1 MRLSVTA
8 RELVTWA
15 AIALFGAA
23 FAVGGLGYGL
33 TKEGGQVG
41 PGLLPA
47 LSGGLLMV
55 TALVQVVRT
64 VRGTGAVPEQ
74 TDGGIVAAE
83 DDLDGRTTQQR
94 TRILWTVFGL
104 TLVTLLLVSVL
115 GFLAAFG
122 LMVLVV
128 SVAVERRPVIPALA
142 ISVLAVAVVYAIFVV
157 FLRVPL
163 PGGLFG
169 IGGETG

>member
-1 MRLSVTA
+1 MRESAAV
-8 RELVTWA
+8 RELATWV
-15 AIALFGAA
+15 AIALLGGA
-23 FAVGGLGYGL
+23 FAAGGLGYGL

-47 LSGGLLMV
+47 LAGGLLAL

-64 VRGTGAVPEQ
+64 VRGSGAPEESAEDVVP
-74 TDGGIVAAE
+74 AE
-83 DDLDGRTTQQR
+83 DDVDRRTMRQR

-104 TLVTLLLVSVL
+104 TLVGLLLVSVL

-122 LMVLVV
+122 LLVLVI
-128 SVAVERRPVIPALA
+128 SVAVERRPVVPALVV
-142 ISVLAVAVVYAIFVV
+142 SVLAVAVVYAIFVL

-163 PGGLFG
+163 PGGIFG
-169 IGGETG
+169 IGGEAG